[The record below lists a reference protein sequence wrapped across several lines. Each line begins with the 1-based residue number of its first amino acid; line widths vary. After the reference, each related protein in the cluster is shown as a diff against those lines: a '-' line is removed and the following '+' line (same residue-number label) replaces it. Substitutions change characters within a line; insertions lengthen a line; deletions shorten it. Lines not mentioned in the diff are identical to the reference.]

1 MLAKVNISLALP
13 QMQEGILPN
22 TLIKSSEVV
31 KYDLFE
37 FNFSM
42 KPLQNKQKKVDFQSL
57 QTAYYLL
64 HHFCQVLESLSH
76 LYRLLFQLRMAYQET
91 V

>member
-1 MLAKVNISLALP
+1 
-13 QMQEGILPN
+13 MQEGILPN

-42 KPLQNKQKKVDFQSL
+42 KPLQNKQKKKVDFQSL

-64 HHFCQVLESLSH
+64 SHFCQVLESLSR
-76 LYRLLFQLRMAYQET
+76 LCRLLFQLRMAYQET